1 VSIAAVESSVACEKA
16 FPVHAAVPA
25 AIKSASSTGSL
36 VQRSPMDCGFMRTVA
51 IEKALPFSVNNK
63 ILEIFEA
70 IVVL

>member
-16 FPVHAAVPA
+16 FSAHATAPA
-25 AIKSASSTGSL
+25 AIKSVSSTGSL
-36 VQRSPMDCGFMRTVA
+36 VQHSPMDPGFMCTVA
-51 IEKALPFSVNNK
+51 IEKALPASVNNK